1 MKLPGLRT
9 SGFGPVLFLPALL
22 AAGCGS
28 GGGSGSSGGGAM
40 FIDTCS
46 LGCSNGA
53 GGSTVSCTVVQVAV
67 NREIDVFFSAPIDPN
82 SVSATT
88 FQLIDVNAGQAPA
101 GTRFVDPSDPTKL
114 VFRPAITFDSQGNVT
129 FGFQPNTTYRVTIPG
144 TAHNDNG
151 PFITSVGGSAN
162 QSRMQCDIHTTN
174 QVDDLVAGAP
184 VVSEFVSLAT
194 GQPPPN
200 DHIDDQPASG
210 AVNVW
215 RNSTVRFSFN
225 DVMNPVTLLNPLT
238 HQPTLIAV
246 LVDMDGDP
254 GTVTDQV
261 PIFGSWVMNIDL
273 QHLHTDLVFTPA
285 NGMPS
290 SGEDPQHPRQLILSV
305 PSGVQDLAGNG
316 VSNAGPVFCTPEHI
330 QYDPVVIPDADGE
343 NFVNTLNENLAG
355 SGADWGNGRL
365 TRGWGGGSG
374 RLGELT
380 VQTLQTLTI
389 QTGGTLFKNLSS
401 PDPVTTLPV
410 VATSGLLDNSSPT
423 DLPAGYRPLD
433 SATWPTVVVTDGI
446 FEFSS
451 LVVQNGGT
459 LTLAGTKPARLF
471 SRGPATIN
479 GTIDTRGESAPAHLS
494 DSASGGP
501 KGLGG
506 PNGGDGGDG
515 GDRVDNTNNDF
526 VNLGYGGISN
536 PGAVI
541 RGGRGM
547 GVGRNGS
554 LASGKGGINNPDPM
568 PTSSLVTLPD
578 RGGSLYTDI
587 DGQGSYP
594 CTIRQI
600 ASAGG
605 GGGYATNGGN
615 ARPQSPN
622 PQAINPS
629 PPPAGTTNLPSPI
642 AAGGDSAA
650 LGLEPPDPQSG
661 HRIRLLDAI
670 RNLRGGSGGGGGGT
684 HLLNSF
690 ESSQVPFPPLDCYTS
705 SFAALDTYFD
715 HSGAGGG
722 GGGGA
727 VQIVSGVVVNLGGL
741 VAASGGSGGS
751 NFVDPDNANPPRAAH
766 AAPGGG
772 GSGGAVHVQSRL
784 VNLSSG
790 VSHVDVS
797 GGLGGVSLGP
807 DEVTGAPQI
816 SLGVGGIGGNG
827 LVRLEDLSGGTTPPS
842 TTMTRCSEAPLV
854 LPFDPAHLDP
864 NTTSGPCVGLP
875 ESESILSVGPWSAPV
890 HRPETFSAAMSCWM
904 RPTGNFFTLNFT
916 ADDPNATPPLFGWNM
931 DVLYH
936 LPSGDVLTPYRGR
949 DANTPFA
956 NGDFESNLGS
966 SVNYL
971 NATDPPGNEYGTG
984 PFAPGTGGSYLTV
997 RFQGALAVS
1006 DISGDPCDVV
1016 LSGAGAQ
1023 IQAGSLTPWVRHPSE
1038 LNQFL
1043 PPPNMIRFCVIFD
1056 GSLAGQ
1062 AVPTNIRGVTN
1073 LLIRAQPD

>member
-1 MKLPGLRT
+1 MTRPR
-9 SGFGPVLFLPALL
+9 SFAPALGL
-22 AAGCGS
+22 SLVLLLGGCGT
-28 GGGSGSSGGGAM
+28 GGGSGGTGGGGGAM

-46 LGCSNGA
+46 LGCSNGS

-67 NREIDVFFSAPIDPN
+67 NREIDVFFSSPIDPS
-82 SVSATT
+82 SVSSSS
-88 FQLIDVNAGQAPA
+88 FQLIDVNAGQAPG
-101 GTRFVDPSDPTKL
+101 GTRFVDPTDPTKL
-114 VFRPAITFDSQGNVT
+114 IFRPAITFDSQGNVT

-144 TAHNDNG
+144 TAHHDNG
-151 PFITSVGGSAN
+151 PFITGLGGSSN

-174 QVDDLVAGAP
+174 QVDDLVAGPP
-184 VVSEFVSLAT
+184 VVSRFVSIAT

-200 DHIDDQPASG
+200 DHLDNQTASG

-215 RNSTVRFSFN
+215 HNSTVRFSFN

-238 HQPTLIAV
+238 HQPTLISV
-246 LVDMDGDP
+246 RVDMDGDVAH
-254 GTVTDQV
+254 TQNDQV
-261 PIFGSWVMNIDL
+261 PLSGAWSLNIDL
-273 QHLHTDLVFTPA
+273 QHLRTDLVFTPA
-285 NGMPS
+285 NGIPS
-290 SGEDPQHPRQLILSV
+290 SGDGTLPRLLILDV
-305 PSGVQDLAGNG
+305 PSGVQDLAGNA
-316 VSNAGPVFCTPEHI
+316 VSNAGPVFCTPEHL

-343 NFVNTLNENLAG
+343 NFVNTLNEDLPK
-355 SGADWGNGRL
+355 SGADWGSGRL
-365 TRGWGGGSG
+365 AMGWGGGSG

-401 PDPVTTLPV
+401 PDPVTTLPI
-410 VATSGLLDNSSPT
+410 VATSGLLDNALPT

-479 GTIDTRGESAPAHLS
+479 GTIDIRGESAPAHPS

-515 GDRVDNTNNDF
+515 GDRVDNSGRIDLLNA
-526 VNLGYGGISN
+526 GAISN

-541 RGGRGM
+541 GGGRGM
-547 GVGRNGS
+547 GVGRAGS
-554 LASGKGGINNPDPM
+554 LASGKGGINNPNPM
-568 PTSSLVTLPD
+568 PTTSLISLPD
-578 RGGSLYTDI
+578 RGGSLYSDV
-587 DGQGSYP
+587 DGLGTYP

-600 ASAGG
+600 SSSGG
-605 GGGYATNGGN
+605 GGAYATNGGN
-615 ARPQSPN
+615 AGPQSPN
-622 PQAINPS
+622 ATAINPN
-629 PPPAGTTNLPSPI
+629 PPPAGVSNLPSTI
-642 AAGGDSAA
+642 ALGGDSAA

-661 HRIRLLDAI
+661 HVIRVLDG

-684 HLLNSF
+684 HLFN
-690 ESSQVPFPPLDCYTS
+690 SSQSGNVPFPDPDFCYTNTT
-705 SFAALDTYFD
+705 FGQLDQYFD

-727 VQIVSGVVVNLGGL
+727 LQVVSGVVINLGGL
-741 VAASGGSGGS
+741 VNASGGIGGS
-751 NFVDPDNANPPRAAH
+751 NVVDPNNPNPPRASH

-772 GSGGAVHVQSRL
+772 GSGGAVRLQSKVL
-784 VNLSSG
+784 NLSSG
-790 VSHVDVS
+790 VPHVNVGGGAAGLSH
-797 GGLGGVSLGP
+797 GP
-807 DEVTGAPQI
+807 DEVTGQPQI
-816 SLGVGGIGGNG
+816 SLGQGGAGGNG

-854 LPFDPAHLDP
+854 LPFDPTHLDP

-875 ESESILSVGPWSAPV
+875 ESESILSVGPWGV
-890 HRPETFSAAMSCWM
+890 TTHRPETFSAAMSCWM
-904 RPTGNFFTLNFT
+904 RPTGDFFTLEFT

-956 NGDFESNLGS
+956 TGDFESNLGS
-966 SVNYL
+966 TVNYL
-971 NATDPPGNEYGTG
+971 NAANPPGNQYGTG
-984 PFAPGTGGSYLTV
+984 LFDPGAGGSFMTV
-997 RFQGALAVS
+997 RFQGALAIT
-1006 DISGDPCDVV
+1006 DISSNPCDVA
-1016 LSGAGAQ
+1016 LTGASSE
-1023 IQAGSLTPWVRHPSE
+1023 IQTGSLTPWVRHPSD
-1038 LNQFL
+1038 LNLFL
-1043 PPPNMIRFCVIFD
+1043 PRPNMIRFCVVFD
-1056 GSLAGQ
+1056 RSLAGQ
-1062 AVPTNIRGVTN
+1062 AVPANIRGVTN
-1073 LLIRAQPD
+1073 LRVQAQPN